1 MRTII
6 LAFVIAFTSLVMIAA
21 GAWDLSTLQGEEGE
35 MLQVNDYLPGV
46 GTIASGL
53 GMLGLA
59 EALRLLLRVA
69 A

>member
-1 MRTII
+1 
-6 LAFVIAFTSLVMIAA
+6 
-21 GAWDLSTLQGEEGE
+21 